1 MPRNSFPFV
10 AARRGDRARPWVPML
25 LLAALVA
32 SACAHL
38 ENLPTLQPEDL
49 QFQLAQSSKI
59 FDSKGRLITTLHRG
73 QNRTNVT
80 LDQIPKVLQEAV
92 ISIEDE
98 RFYEHGGVDLKAIF
112 RAALANAS
120 SGNIEQG
127 GSTIT
132 QQYVKNVIISPG
144 EIAEQTI
151 DRKLQEAALA
161 RQIEKELSKHEI
173 LERYLNTVYFGQGAY
188 GVQAASKVYFGKP
201 VWKVTL
207 REAALLAGLIQ
218 APGDYDP
225 FRHGKAAKRR
235 RNVVLRQMADVE
247 HIDEAKA
254 DETVVKGLGLQPV
267 QEKDEYAAPYFV
279 DYVQRMLTYHPDFD
293 FLGKTSAQRTKRL
306 FTGGLRIYTT
316 VDLEMQAAAEQA
328 VADVLTEP
336 TDPYAS
342 LVAMEPDTGHVK
354 AMVGGRDWFVP
365 PKKDRYAKLNLAIL
379 AEPDLGRVKL
389 AGSKKYLHQAPGTGR
404 QAGSA
409 FKPFA
414 LAAAIEDGVPLSK
427 RYDGSGPL
435 VIPGADNGGDYTVQN
450 YEGGQYGEITLLE
463 ATVNSVNVVYAQLV
477 DEIGADPVV
486 DIAQRMGVR
495 TPLQPY
501 FSAVLGTNE
510 VNPLGMAAGYGTL
523 ANNGDHHPPVAV
535 TKIVDSSDEDK
546 KKVIYRDE
554 TTIVDDVL
562 DAGAAYLT
570 TSALEE
576 VIKRGTGTNA
586 LAIGRPAA
594 GKTGTAQEYRD
605 AWFVG
610 YTPNLVA
617 AVWVGYPQGQIE
629 MKTSCLGS
637 TTGTDGIPDCL
648 PTRITVTGGEWPTHI
663 WTAFMLRAL
672 SDYPIESFD
681 VPEDGI
687 VEVTIDTRNGCL
699 ADKFTPDEYVAT
711 GVFAAGTEPEESCR
725 EPGDRKLVENLIGF
739 PRGEAIRILEGEGF
753 NVVTEAVPL
762 GSYPPETVVDQNPA
776 GGTRVPSGSTVTLY
790 IASED
795 VEDTATV
802 PYVLGLSRGDAES
815 RLRAAGFDVDVIV
828 ESESSRGQA
837 KKHAGEVW
845 KQAPGE
851 GTELEQGSTVTI
863 WVNPG

>member
-1 MPRNSFPFV
+1 MPPTPP
-10 AARRGDRARPWVPML
+10 RRWVPIL
-25 LLAALVA
+25 LVAVMTA

-49 QFQLAQSSKI
+49 EFELAQSSKI
-59 FDSKGRLITTLHRG
+59 FDAKGRLITTLHRG

-80 LDQIPKVLQEAV
+80 LEQIPEVLQEAV

-112 RAALANAS
+112 RAAVANAS
-120 SGNIEQG
+120 SGDIEQG

-132 QQYVKNVIISPG
+132 QQYVKNVIIAPG
-144 EIAEQTI
+144 EIAEQTL

-161 RQIEKELSKHEI
+161 RQIEKELSKKEI

-201 VWKVTL
+201 VSKVTL
-207 REAALLAGLIQ
+207 RQAALLAGLIQ

-225 FRHGKAAKRR
+225 FRHPKAAKRR
-235 RNVVLRQMADVE
+235 RNVVLRQMAALDYV
-247 HIDEAKA
+247 DESKLR
-254 DETVVKGLGLQPV
+254 ETAPKGLGLQPV
-267 QEKDEYAAPYFV
+267 DEKDEYPAPYFV
-279 DYVQRMLTYHPDFD
+279 DYVQRMLTYHPDFE

-328 VADVLTEP
+328 VDAILTDP
-336 TDPYAS
+336 GDPYAS
-342 LVAMEPDTGHVK
+342 LVAVEPDTGHVK

-365 PKKDRYAKLNLAIL
+365 PKRDRYAKLNLAIL
-379 AEPDLGRVKL
+379 AEPDLGRVKI
-389 AGSKKYLHQAPGTGR
+389 AGTKRYLHQAPGTGR

-427 RYDGSGPL
+427 RYDGHGPL
-435 VIPGADNGGDYTVQN
+435 VIPGVDNGGDYTVQN
-450 YEGGQYGEITLLE
+450 YEGGQFGEITLLE

-477 DEIGADPVV
+477 EEIGTDPVV
-486 DIAQRMGVR
+486 DVAQRMGIR

-510 VNPLGMAAGYGTL
+510 VNPLGMASAYSTL
-523 ANNGDHHPPVAV
+523 ANDGDHHPPVAV
-535 TKIVDSSDEDK
+535 TKIVDASDEDK
-546 KKVIYRDE
+546 KKTIYRDRTE
-554 TTIVDDVL
+554 ILEDVL

-576 VIKRGTGTNA
+576 VVKRGTA
-586 LAIGRPAA
+586 ADASAVARPAA

-637 TTGTDGIPDCL
+637 TTGVDGVPDCL
-648 PTRITVTGGEWPTHI
+648 PTRITVTGGSWPVDI

-672 SDYPIESFD
+672 SDYPVEDFP
-681 VPEDGI
+681 VPATGI
-687 VEVTIDTRNGCL
+687 VQVTIDTRNGCL

-753 NVVTEAVPL
+753 DVVTEPVPL
-762 GSYPPETVVDQNPA
+762 GSYPPGTVADQDPA
-776 GGTRVPSGSTVTLY
+776 GGTRVPAGSTVTLY
-790 IASED
+790 IASDD
-795 VEDTATV
+795 VEATGTV
-802 PYVLGLSRGDAES
+802 PDVIQLTRNEAES
-815 RLRAAGFDVDVIV
+815 RLRSAGFDVNVIV
-828 ESESSRGQA
+828 ERESSPGQA
-837 KKHAGEVW
+837 KKRAGLVW
-845 KQAPGE
+845 KQGPRG

-863 WVNPG
+863 WVNPS

>member
-1 MPRNSFPFV
+1 MSPQPPR
-10 AARRGDRARPWVPML
+10 RWVPFL
-25 LLAALVA
+25 LLAALLA
-32 SACAHL
+32 SSCAHL

-49 QFQLAQSSKI
+49 RFHLAQSSKI
-59 FDSKGRLITTLHRG
+59 FDSEGRLITTLHRG

-80 LDQIPKVLQEAV
+80 LDQIPEVLQNAV

-112 RAALANAS
+112 RAAVENAS
-120 SGNIEQG
+120 SGEIEQG

-132 QQYVKNVIISPG
+132 QQYVKNVIIAPG
-144 EIAEQTI
+144 EIAEQTL

-161 RQIEKELSKHEI
+161 RQIEKELSKEEI

-201 VWKVTL
+201 VWKVGL
-207 REAALLAGLIQ
+207 REAAMLAGIIQ

-235 RNVVLRQMADVE
+235 RNIVLRQMAKLEYV
-247 HIDEAKA
+247 DEVKA
-254 DETVVKGLGLQPV
+254 DEAAAKGLGLQPV
-267 QEKDEYAAPYFV
+267 AEKDEYPAPYFV

-316 VDLEMQAAAEQA
+316 VDLEMQAAAEEA
-328 VADVLTEP
+328 VDYILSEP
-336 TDPYAS
+336 SDPYGS
-342 LVAMEPDTGHVK
+342 LVAIEPRTGHVK
-354 AMVGGRDWFVP
+354 AMVGGRDWFAP

-379 AEPDLGRVKL
+379 AEPDLGRVKVP
-389 AGSKKYLHQAPGTGR
+389 GTKKYLHQAPGTGR
-404 QAGSA
+404 QAGSS

-414 LAAAIEDGVPLSK
+414 LAAAIEEGVPLSK

-477 DEIGADPVV
+477 DEIGVDPVV
-486 DIAQRMGVR
+486 DIAERMGIR

-510 VNPLGMAAGYGTL
+510 VNPLGMASAYGTL

-535 TKIVDSSDEDK
+535 TKIVDASDEDK
-546 KKVIYRDE
+546 KKVIYRDDTE
-554 TTIVDDVL
+554 MLQDVL

-576 VIKRGTGTNA
+576 VVKRGTGA
-586 LAIGRPAA
+586 HASGVARPAA

-637 TTGTDGIPDCL
+637 TTNTAGIPECL
-648 PTRITVTGGEWPTHI
+648 PTRITVTGGSWPTDI
-663 WTAFMLRAL
+663 WTRFMLNAL
-672 SDYPIESFD
+672 SDYPAEDFD
-681 VPEDGI
+681 VPEEGI
-687 VEVTIDTRNGCL
+687 VRVTIDTRNGCL
-699 ADKFTPDEYVAT
+699 ADKFTPDEYLGT

-725 EPGDRKLVENLIGF
+725 EPGDKKLVENLIGF
-739 PRGEAIRILEGEGF
+739 PRGQAIRILEGEGF

-762 GSYPPETVVDQNPA
+762 GSYPPGTVADQDPA
-776 GGTRVPSGSTVTLY
+776 GGTKVPAGSTVTLY
-790 IASED
+790 IASEG
-795 VEDTATV
+795 VEETATV
-802 PYVLGLSRGDAES
+802 PDVLGQTRSDAEAE
-815 RLRAAGFDVDVIV
+815 LRAAGFEVNVIV
-828 ESESSRGQA
+828 ERDSNRGQA
-837 KKHAGEVW
+837 KKYAGRVW
-845 KQAPGE
+845 KQAPGA
-851 GTELEQGSTVTI
+851 GTELEKGDTVTI
-863 WVNPG
+863 WVNPD

>member
-1 MPRNSFPFV
+1 M
-10 AARRGDRARPWVPML
+10 
-25 LLAALVA
+25 AALLA

-38 ENLPTLQPEDL
+38 DNLPTLQPEDL
-49 QFQLAQSSKI
+49 RFKLAQSSKI
-59 FDSKGRLITTLHRG
+59 FDSEGHLITTLHRG

-80 LDQIPKVLQEAV
+80 LDQIPEVLQEAV

-112 RAALANAS
+112 RAAVANAS
-120 SGNIEQG
+120 SGDIEQG

-144 EIAEQTI
+144 EIAEQTL

-161 RQIEKELSKHEI
+161 RQIEKELSKEEI

-225 FRHGKAAKRR
+225 FRNGKAAKRR
-235 RNVVLRQMADVE
+235 RNVVLRQMADLDYV
-247 HIDEAKA
+247 DDAKA
-254 DETVVKGLGLQPV
+254 GEAAGKGLALQPAR
-267 QEKDEYAAPYFV
+267 EKDEYAAPYFV

-328 VADVLTEP
+328 VASILTEP

-342 LVAMEPDTGHVK
+342 LVAIEPDTGHVK
-354 AMVGGRDWFVP
+354 AMVGGRDWFAA
-365 PKKDRYAKLNLAIL
+365 PKKDKYAKLNLAIL
-379 AEPDLGRVKL
+379 AEPDLGRVKI
-389 AGSKKYLHQAPGTGR
+389 AGTKKYLHQAPGTGR

-435 VIPGADNGGDYTVQN
+435 VIPGADGGGDYTVQN
-450 YEGGQYGEITLLE
+450 YEGGQFGEITLLE

-477 DEIGADPVV
+477 DEIGTDPVV

-495 TPLQPY
+495 TPLQPF

-510 VNPLGMAAGYGTL
+510 VNPLGMAAAYGTL

-535 TKIVDSSDEDK
+535 TKIIDASDEEK
-546 KKVIYRDE
+546 KRVIYRDE
-554 TTIVDDVL
+554 TERIDDVL
-562 DAGAAYLT
+562 DPGAAYLT
-570 TSALEE
+570 TSALQE
-576 VIKRGTGTNA
+576 VIRRGTGTHA
-586 LAIGRPAA
+586 LGIGRPAA

-637 TTGTDGIPDCL
+637 TSALASGIPQCL
-648 PTRITVTGGEWPTHI
+648 PTRITVTGGSWPTDI

-672 SDYPIESFD
+672 SGYPVEDFS
-681 VPEDGI
+681 VPSEGI
-687 VEVTIDTRNGCL
+687 VRVTIDTRNGCL
-699 ADKFTPDEYVAT
+699 ADKFTPDEYIAT

-725 EPGDRKLVENLIGF
+725 EPGDRKVVENLIGF

-753 NVVTEAVPL
+753 AVAIEAVPL
-762 GSYPPETVVDQNPA
+762 GSYPPGTVVDQNPA
-776 GGTRVPSGSTVTLY
+776 GGTRVPAGSTVTLY
-790 IASED
+790 IASAD
-795 VEDTATV
+795 VEETGTV
-802 PYVLGLSRGDAES
+802 PGVLGMTRNEAES
-815 RLRAAGFDVDVIV
+815 RLRSAGFDVNVIV

-837 KKHAGEVW
+837 RKNAGRVW

-851 GTELEQGSTVTI
+851 GAEVEKGETVTI

>member
-1 MPRNSFPFV
+1 MSPTPSRRWIPAFL
-10 AARRGDRARPWVPML
+10 AAA
-25 LLAALVA
+25 LLAG
-32 SACAHL
+32 ACAHL

-49 QFQLAQSSKI
+49 EFELAQSSKI
-59 FDSKGRLITTLHRG
+59 FDAQGRLITTLHRG

-80 LDQIPKVLQEAV
+80 LEQIPKVLEEAV

-120 SGNIEQG
+120 SGDIEQG

-161 RQIEKELSKHEI
+161 RQIEKELSKKEI

-188 GVQAASKVYFGKP
+188 GVQAASKVYFGKS

-225 FRHGKAAKRR
+225 FRHGNAARRR
-235 RNVVLRQMADVE
+235 RNVVLRQMASLDY
-247 HIDEAKA
+247 IDEAKFE
-254 DETVVKGLGLQPV
+254 ETRRKGLGLQPV
-267 QEKDEYAAPYFV
+267 DEKDEYPAPYFV

-316 VDLEMQAAAEQA
+316 VDLEMQAAAEAA
-328 VADVLTEP
+328 VKETLYEP
-336 TDPYAS
+336 GDPYAS
-342 LVAMEPDTGHVK
+342 LVAIEPDTGHVK
-354 AMVGGRDWFVP
+354 AMVGGRDWFAP
-365 PKKDRYAKLNLAIL
+365 PKKDKYAKLNLAIL
-379 AEPDLGRVKL
+379 AEPDLGRVKV
-389 AGSKKYLHQAPGTGR
+389 GEKKYLHQAPGTGR

-414 LAAAIEDGVPLSK
+414 LAAAIEEGVPLSK
-427 RYDGSGPL
+427 RYDGHGPL
-435 VIPGADNGGDYTVQN
+435 VIPGADNGSDYTVQN

-477 DEIGADPVV
+477 EEIGTDPVV
-486 DIAQRMGVR
+486 DVAQRMGVR

-510 VNPLGMAAGYGTL
+510 VNPLGMASAYGTL
-523 ANNGDHHPPVAV
+523 ANSGRYHPPVAV
-535 TKIVDSSDEDK
+535 TRIIDASNEEKRKE
-546 KKVIYRDE
+546 IYRSR
-554 TTIVDDVL
+554 VDHVDVL

-576 VIKRGTGTNA
+576 VIRRGTGQGA
-586 LAIGRPAA
+586 IGIGRPAA

-610 YTPNLVA
+610 YTPNLVT

-637 TTGTDGIPDCL
+637 TTGVGGIPECL
-648 PTRITVTGGEWPTHI
+648 PTRTTVTGGSWPTDI
-663 WTAFMLRAL
+663 WADFMVAAL
-672 SDYPIESFD
+672 VDYPVEDFP
-681 VPEDGI
+681 VPADGI
-687 VEVTIDTRNGCL
+687 VTVQIDTRNGCL
-699 ADKFTPDEYVAT
+699 ADKFTPEEYIGT

-725 EPGDRKLVENLIGF
+725 EPGDRKVVENMIGF

-753 NVVTEAVPL
+753 DVATRAAPL
-762 GSYPPETVVDQNPA
+762 GSYPPGTVVDQDPP
-776 GGTRVPSGSTVTLY
+776 GGTKIPAGSTVTLF
-790 IASED
+790 IASDE
-795 VEDTATV
+795 VEDTVTV
-802 PYVLGLSRGDAES
+802 PNVFGLSRGEAES
-815 RLRAAGFDVDVIV
+815 RIESAGLTVEVIV
-828 ESESSRGQA
+828 EREPSRGQA
-837 KKHAGEVW
+837 KKNAGRVW
-845 KQAPGE
+845 KQAPGS
-851 GTELEQGSTVTI
+851 GAELERGDRVFI
-863 WVNPG
+863 WVNPD